1 MTNRNAYSAS
11 SIDRQV
17 FSMREAQA
25 TEERTLE
32 LGIKLTDAIASQT
45 QSCHEWS
52 YQSSPEIHSV
62 P

>member
-1 MTNRNAYSAS
+1 
-11 SIDRQV
+11 
-17 FSMREAQA
+17 MREAQA